1 MISSK
6 SYTSKS
12 YIHFQICIAYFRHHK
27 LTLQST
33 FALSKLITFSHKIT
47 SEQNI
52 HLLYLHFSLF
62 TFIIPS
68 ISLFFHSKIL
78 NLILLSALKHKS
90 TSSLV
95 QSNALSLT
103 LHTQFRLISWL
114 IFSRS
119 LRTLF
124 NCYHVKTKLMSL
136 GVWCLYLTEHS
147 TSLVHKPSGK
157 VYSPLVLY
165 DVLVLKGSSDMGD
178 ISGAHIK
185 TSNQY
190 INTQTR

>member
-12 YIHFQICIAYFRHHK
+12 YIHFQICLYLAYFGHHK
-27 LTLQST
+27 LILQST
-33 FALSKLITFSHKIT
+33 FALSKLITFSYKLN

-52 HLLYLHFSLF
+52 HLLYLHFSLSLF

-95 QSNALSLT
+95 QSNAFSLT
-103 LHTQFRLISWL
+103 LHTRFRLISWL

-124 NCYHVKTKLMSL
+124 NCYHVKTKIDVS
-136 GVWCLYLTEHS
+136 WCLM
-147 TSLVHKPSGK
+147 
-157 VYSPLVLY
+157 PLP
-165 DVLVLKGSSDMGD
+165 D
-178 ISGAHIK
+178 GALHIPC
-185 TSNQY
+185 T
-190 INTQTR
+190 